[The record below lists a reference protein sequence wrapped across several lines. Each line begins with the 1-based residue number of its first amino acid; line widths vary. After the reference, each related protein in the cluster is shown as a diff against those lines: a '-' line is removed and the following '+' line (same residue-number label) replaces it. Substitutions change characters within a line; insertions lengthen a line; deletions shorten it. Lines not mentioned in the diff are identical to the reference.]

1 MPAYK
6 DSESGKWYVQFYYTD
21 WTGERK
27 KKFKRGFDTKKEASM
42 FEAEYIHKASADMD
56 MKMATFVDVYFNDKA
71 GELKTRTKKNK
82 RYMINV
88 HVIPYLG
95 EKRMNEVKPSDI
107 IAWQNTIREKHSYS
121 QSYLRMIQNQL
132 TALFNH
138 AQKIYGL
145 GNNPCK
151 SVKKMG
157 RSDDRSLNFWTEE
170 EYDTF
175 IKTFSTKSRQYIMFE
190 ILFWTGCREGEML
203 ALCIDDIDLV
213 TRKLHITKTFFRDDS
228 IDYITDPKTVN
239 SVRTI
244 DLPEFLVKEIK
255 DYLSRLYQ
263 YPQDARLF
271 PVTERAVEKCFNYH
285 AKKAE
290 VKKIRV
296 HDLRHSH
303 VAYLIHHDVQPL
315 IIKERLGH
323 KDIKIT
329 LNTYGHLYP
338 SEQRKVAGLL
348 DKLRNDKE
356 EKQDAESGKD
366 QNNGNG

>member
-1 MPAYK
+1 
-6 DSESGKWYVQFYYTD
+6 
-21 WTGERK
+21 
-27 KKFKRGFDTKKEASM
+27 
-42 FEAEYIHKASADMD
+42 
-56 MKMATFVDVYFNDKA
+56 
-71 GELKTRTKKNK
+71 
-82 RYMINV
+82 
-88 HVIPYLG
+88 
-95 EKRMNEVKPSDI
+95 
-107 IAWQNTIREKHSYS
+107 
-121 QSYLRMIQNQL
+121 
-132 TALFNH
+132 
-138 AQKIYGL
+138 
-145 GNNPCK
+145 
-151 SVKKMG
+151 
-157 RSDDRSLNFWTEE
+157 
-170 EYDTF
+170 
-175 IKTFSTKSRQYIMFE
+175 MFE

-323 KDIKIT
+323 KDIKVT

-348 DKLRNDKE
+348 DQLRGDKE
-356 EKQDAESGKD
+356 ENMNNESGKEKKD
-366 QNNGNG
+366 GE

>member
-6 DSESGKWYVQFYYTD
+6 DTESGKWYSSFYYTD

-27 KKFKRGFDTKKEASM
+27 RKLKRGFDTKKEALAY
-42 FEAEYIHKASADMD
+42 EAEYIRKASADMD
-56 MKMATFVDVYFNDKA
+56 MKMSSFVDVYFNDKV
-71 GELKTRTKKNK
+71 GDLKERTIKNK
-82 RYMINV
+82 RYMIDV
-88 HVIPYLG
+88 HIIPYLG
-95 EKRMNEVKPSDI
+95 EKPMNEVKPSDI
-107 IAWQNTIREKHSYS
+107 IAWQNTIRDSHSYS
-121 QSYLRMIQNQL
+121 QSYLRMLQNQM

-145 GNNPCK
+145 GNSPCK

-157 RSDDRSLNFWTEE
+157 KSDDRSLVFWIEE
-170 EYDTF
+170 EYDKF
-175 IKTFSTKSRQYIMFE
+175 IKTFNKDCRQYVMFE
-190 ILFWTGCREGEML
+190 ILFWTGCRVGEML
-203 ALCIDDIDLV
+203 ALNIDDFDMV
-213 TRKLHITKTFFRDDS
+213 AKKLHITKTYYRADKKD
-228 IDYITDPKTVN
+228 IITTPKTVN

-244 DLPEFLVKEIK
+244 ELPDFLVDEVKAYF
-255 DYLSRLYQ
+255 DRLYQ
-263 YPQDARLF
+263 YPRDARLF
-271 PVTERAVEKCFNYH
+271 PITEKAVEKCMDYH

-323 KDIKIT
+323 KDIKVT

-348 DKLRNDKE
+348 DQLRGDKE
-356 EKQDAESGKD
+356 ENMNNEIGKEKKD
-366 QNNGNG
+366 GE